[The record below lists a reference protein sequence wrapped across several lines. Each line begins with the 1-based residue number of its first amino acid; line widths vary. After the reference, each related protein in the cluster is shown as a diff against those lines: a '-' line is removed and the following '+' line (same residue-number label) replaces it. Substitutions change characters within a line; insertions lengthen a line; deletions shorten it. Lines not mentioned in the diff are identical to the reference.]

1 MKQIIH
7 LEHNGEQLT
16 LKLEN
21 VGIKEVGI
29 MVGDALEAI
38 CNDER
43 MLGNN
48 TSEDAKDVLM
58 SLFLAKLGYCEEGV
72 E

>member
-1 MKQIIH
+1 MNKIIH

-21 VGIKEVGI
+21 VGIKEVGT
-29 MVGDALEAI
+29 MVGDALVAI

-43 MLGNN
+43 MLGGNS
-48 TSEDAKDVLM
+48 SEDAKDVLM
-58 SLFLAKLGYCEEGV
+58 NIIFEKLGYCEGE

>member
-7 LEHNGEQLT
+7 LEHDGEQLK

-29 MVGDALEAI
+29 MVGDALVAI

-43 MLGNN
+43 MLGDN
-48 TSEDAKDVLM
+48 TSEDAKDVLI
-58 SLFLAKLGYCEEGV
+58 SVILAKFGYCEGE

>member
-7 LEHNGEQLT
+7 LEHNGKDLT

-21 VGIKEVGI
+21 VGIREVGTMI
-29 MVGDALEAI
+29 GDALDGI

-43 MLGNN
+43 MLGDN
-48 TSEDAKDVLM
+48 TSEDAKDVIMNIVLI
-58 SLFLAKLGYCEEGV
+58 KLGYTGV